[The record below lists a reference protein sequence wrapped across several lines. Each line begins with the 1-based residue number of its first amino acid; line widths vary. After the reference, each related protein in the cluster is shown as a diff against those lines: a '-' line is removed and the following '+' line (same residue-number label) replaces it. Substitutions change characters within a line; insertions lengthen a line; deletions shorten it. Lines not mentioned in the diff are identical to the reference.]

1 MIDVINK
8 ECCGDCTKCTLINEV
23 PGFDF
28 YGCVLNQMFQKMIR
42 MENRIS
48 NLEKQEKR
56 ITIIDNDKN
65 LIENE
70 TSSEK
75 LPEQKGEK

>member
-28 YGCVLNQMFQKMIR
+28 FGCVLNQMFQKMIR

-75 LPEQKGEK
+75 

>member
-1 MIDVINK
+1 
-8 ECCGDCTKCTLINEV
+8 
-23 PGFDF
+23 
-28 YGCVLNQMFQKMIR
+28 MFQKMIR

-48 NLEKQEKR
+48 NIEKQEKR

>member
-28 YGCVLNQMFQKMIR
+28 YGCVLNQMFQKMIC

-75 LPEQKGEK
+75 LPEPKGEK

>member
-28 YGCVLNQMFQKMIR
+28 YRCVLNQMFQKMIR

-48 NLEKQEKR
+48 NIEKQEKR

>member
-48 NLEKQEKR
+48 N
-56 ITIIDNDKN
+56 
-65 LIENE
+65 IEN
-70 TSSEK
+70 K
-75 LPEQKGEK
+75 RNV

>member
-28 YGCVLNQMFQKMIR
+28 YVCVLNQMFQKMIR

-75 LPEQKGEK
+75 LPVQKGEK